1 MRYLEVLHRGIDEH
15 QIIINSRLLSTTNF
29 RVLREDPIIINSV
42 ESLFQVNKKQKVNR
56 PLSKLQLGSKFK

>member
-15 QIIINSRLLSTTNF
+15 QIIINSRILSTTNF

-56 PLSKLQLGSKFK
+56 LLSKLQLGSKFK